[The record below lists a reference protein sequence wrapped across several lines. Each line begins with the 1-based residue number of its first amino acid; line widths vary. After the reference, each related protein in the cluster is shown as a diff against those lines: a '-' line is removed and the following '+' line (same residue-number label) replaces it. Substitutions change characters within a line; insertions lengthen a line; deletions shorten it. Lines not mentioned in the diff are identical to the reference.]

1 MAATKLLEPLIDALE
16 GIRDRIGHHGAL
28 LKENETRTR
37 RSAIDPLLDVL
48 GWDTED
54 PTAVVHEYKV
64 STGWADYALMTEEG
78 RPILALEAKKLGERL
93 EPNRTQMV
101 TYANIAGIPYCG
113 LTDGDHWEIY
123 DVFKQ
128 KPLEDKCILKASIV
142 NDPIAGTALK
152 FMLLWKPN
160 MLTTDPIQ
168 APSPLGDKTEDPPPP
183 APPEEGWTKLSDFK
197 FSNQGRTPTRIRFP
211 DRTERELATARQMV
225 TETAEWLY
233 KNKHLVP
240 GLAPIASGKKRNLVE
255 VDSGTNDEDQ
265 NHYKKIL
272 DSNLRVLVHLGRGD
286 CQRASIK
293 LAKECGQDPEQFLLN

>member
-240 GLAPIASGKKRNLVE
+240 GLAPIASGKKR
-255 VDSGTNDEDQ
+255 T
-265 NHYKKIL
+265 
-272 DSNLRVLVHLGRGD
+272 
-286 CQRASIK
+286 
-293 LAKECGQDPEQFLLN
+293 

>member
-54 PTAVVHEYKV
+54 PTAVAHEYKV

-160 MLTTDPIQ
+160 MLTPDPIQ
-168 APSPLGDKTEDPPPP
+168 EPSTVS
-183 APPEEGWTKLSDFK
+183 T
-197 FSNQGRTPTRIRFP
+197 
-211 DRTERELATARQMV
+211 
-225 TETAEWLY
+225 
-233 KNKHLVP
+233 
-240 GLAPIASGKKRNLVE
+240 
-255 VDSGTNDEDQ
+255 
-265 NHYKKIL
+265 
-272 DSNLRVLVHLGRGD
+272 
-286 CQRASIK
+286 
-293 LAKECGQDPEQFLLN
+293 

>member
-1 MAATKLLEPLIDALE
+1 MAVTQLLEPLMDTLE
-16 GIRDRIGHHGAL
+16 GIRDRIGHHETL

-54 PTAVVHEYKV
+54 PAAVVHEYKV
-64 STGWADYALMTEEG
+64 STGWADYALIAQDG

-128 KPLEDKCILKASIV
+128 KPLEEKCILKASV
-142 NDPIAGTALK
+142 VDDPIAGTALK

-160 MLTTDPIQ
+160 MLTTDPTPAATPLLQETEQPTQ
-168 APSPLGDKTEDPPPP
+168 A
-183 APPEEGWTKLSDFK
+183 APEEEGWTKLSDFK
-197 FSNQGRTPTRIRFP
+197 FSEQGGNPTRIRFP
-211 DRTERELATARQMV
+211 DRTERELTTARQIV
-225 TETAEWLY
+225 IETAEWLY
-233 KNKHLVP
+233 KNKYLVP
-240 GLAPIASGKKRNLVE
+240 ALAPIASGNKRNLVE
-255 VDSGTNDEDQ
+255 LNNGTDDEEQ
-265 NHYKKIL
+265 GHYRTIGG
-272 DSNLRVLVHLGRGD
+272 SNLRVLVNLSRGG

-293 LAKECGQDPEQFLLN
+293 LAKECGQDPGLFLVN